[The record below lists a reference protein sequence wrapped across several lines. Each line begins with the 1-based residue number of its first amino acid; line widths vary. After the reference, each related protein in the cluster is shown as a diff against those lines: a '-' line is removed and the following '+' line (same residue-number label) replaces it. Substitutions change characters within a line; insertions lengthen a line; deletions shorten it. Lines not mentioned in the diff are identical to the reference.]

1 MKDLRE
7 KAATGP
13 DATRMENAAGESF
26 VVVNPAL
33 YAPEE
38 VSPEGDYPELGDWL
52 ETRDGFLE
60 CPGALARELLAVV
73 DNQDFAFPLRV
84 HVLSA
89 EVVDREWSIETEIQ
103 EVEE

>member
-13 DATRMENAAGESF
+13 DATRMEHAAGELF

-38 VSPEGDYPELGDWL
+38 VSPEGEYPELGDWL
-52 ETRDGFLE
+52 ETEDGYLE
-60 CPGALARELLAVV
+60 CPGALARDILEVV
-73 DNQDFAFPLRV
+73 DQEDYAFPLEISI
-84 HVLSA
+84 LAA
-89 EVVDREWSIETEIQ
+89 EVVDRQWEIETEI
-103 EVEE
+103 VEA